1 MMYTNR
7 MTYFGSDLP
16 YDVITNEVMVAW
28 KTFEWRPVTALR
40 ISEHLQFKDDES
52 DGITTV
58 LDKVPVHVLRE
69 LPRPNPSNWIPTR
82 YVLFTC
88 WYFAL
93 KVTKDAARLNP
104 TTQNQVTILVWS
116 YILFLV

>member
-40 ISEHLQFKDDES
+40 ISEHLQFEDDES

-69 LPRPNPSNWIPTR
+69 LSSAEPIQLDSDQICIVHLL
-82 YVLFTC
+82 VLC
-88 WYFAL
+88 SE
-93 KVTKDAARLNP
+93 
-104 TTQNQVTILVWS
+104 S
-116 YILFLV
+116 Y